1 MDLSKAPYYQYIDCT
16 EVLQAMLLW
25 KDKFDVMEYTEAEVK
40 CDPFTAFS
48 VRREFW
54 ALLQKLY
61 LYLNY
66 SVFE

>member
-1 MDLSKAPYYQYIDCT
+1 MYLSKALYHQYIDCT

-25 KDKFDVMEYTEAEVK
+25 KDKSDVTEYTEAEVK
-40 CDPFTAFS
+40 CDFFTAFS

-54 ALLQKLY
+54 ALLLKLY

-66 SVFE
+66 SVSE